1 MGNGKIVTVTLNP
14 SLDKTLITHHLNIGY
29 HNRVAETTHLD
40 ASGRGV
46 NVSRALNRLGIAT
59 HAIVLL
65 GDDAIGRAYRGLLRE
80 EAFPSTFVIQ
90 TGPMRSDTIIVNRG
104 DGTETHIIDEG
115 AGGSQEV
122 IQQVTEKLV
131 TVLEPGDRVVFA
143 GDLPRDASSES
154 YLRMSEAAF
163 EAGGQVILMAGGDAF
178 SQALRAQPALTVLTR
193 LEAEA
198 LFNYPVRTD
207 ADMIS
212 GCQKLRELGAAE
224 ALIVTEDYS
233 RAVLTTGEDTWLT
246 EIAETGPGTD
256 SGVVDALLA
265 GYLAGLSQ
273 GMTANEALRLGAA
286 AMNYADSQIGNE
298 FGSLDQIRQLL
309 HRVDVRLFEKDDK
322 PPLASAGA

>member
-1 MGNGKIVTVTLNP
+1 MDNGKIVTVTLNP

-46 NVSRALNRLGIAT
+46 NVSRALNRLGVAT
-59 HAIVLL
+59 HAIVMR
-65 GDDAIGRAYRGLLRE
+65 GDDVFGRAYRGLMRE
-80 EAFPSTFVIQ
+80 ESFPSTFMIQ
-90 TGPMRSDTIIVNRG
+90 TGPMRSDTIIVNRS

-115 AGGSQEV
+115 AGGSQEG
-122 IQQVTEKLV
+122 IQQVIEKLV

-143 GDLPRDASSES
+143 GDLPRDVSSES
-154 YLRMSEAAF
+154 YLRMSEAAL

-178 SQALRAQPALTVLTR
+178 SQALRARPALTVLTR

-212 GCQKLRELGAAE
+212 GGQKLRELGAAE
-224 ALIVTEDYS
+224 ALIVMEDYS
-233 RAVLTTGEDTWLT
+233 RAVLVTGEDTWLV

-256 SGVVDALLA
+256 SGVADGLLA

-273 GMTANEALRLGAA
+273 GMPVSEALRLGAA
-286 AMNYADSQIGNE
+286 EMNYADSQIGNE
-298 FGSLDQIRQLL
+298 FGSLDQIRQLF
-309 HRVDVRLFEKDDK
+309 HRVNVRLLEKDDK